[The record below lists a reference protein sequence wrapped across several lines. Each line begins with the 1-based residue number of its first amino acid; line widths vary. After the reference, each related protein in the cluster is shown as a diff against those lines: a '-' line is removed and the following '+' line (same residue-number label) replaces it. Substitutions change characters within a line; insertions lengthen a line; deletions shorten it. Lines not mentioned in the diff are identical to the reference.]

1 MKRIILVAAVA
12 ASAAAFGDLKI
23 GTVDM
28 MALVRNHPSYETNKS
43 LLQST
48 EKDYQR
54 RLDGIKAELETL
66 QNEGK
71 KLADEL
77 KSPMLA
83 ATAKTKIENDL
94 VKVQEDFMAK
104 QQKLRSEAMH
114 NQQELSDLEA
124 RLLKTQAA
132 DLKKRIGE
140 FAEKNG
146 YDLVID
152 ASAAIFSK
160 KSYDVTPQVLKAMG
174 VDPKA
179 AAAKEKNEGK

>member
-1 MKRIILVAAVA
+1 
-12 ASAAAFGDLKI
+12 
-23 GTVDM
+23 
-28 MALVRNHPSYETNKS
+28 
-43 LLQST
+43 
-48 EKDYQR
+48 
-54 RLDGIKAELETL
+54 
-66 QNEGK
+66 
-71 KLADEL
+71 
-77 KSPMLA
+77 
-83 ATAKTKIENDL
+83 
-94 VKVQEDFMAK
+94 MAK

-132 DLKKRIGE
+132 DLKKRIAE
-140 FAEKNG
+140 FADKNG